1 MGYIYRIQDG
11 RADSQ
16 IGYYTHWP
24 IPEKYSKEQ
33 LVGGVGGGGGEGAH
47 YE

>member
-33 LVGGVGGGGGEGAH
+33 LVGRGVH
-47 YE
+47 TMNRS